1 MGKHLAVRHPQ
12 PLLLPSQSSLPE
24 FLMDLDG
31 VWTANAEPG
40 FLPPGEVLPLLPD
53 SPQGVQSPCPLGSS
67 QSLLLL
73 GPCRAETSEA
83 SVQWWRMSDPALDL
97 RVHSDGA
104 CSFILLFLC
113 PFLNIYLF
121 YSMRMSIFPHVC
133 MCTMY
138 VSGAQKDQHQK
149 GGKMGFLVSTSK
161 GLRSVA

>member
-1 MGKHLAVRHPQ
+1 MKEGPLILSVNVDDNACCLRNMAFLWPDTGLAERLVCWWFLGGHCGTLGKHLAVRRPQ

-24 FLMDLDG
+24 FLTDLDG

-97 RVHSDGA
+97 RVHSDAA

-113 PFLNIYLF
+113 PF
-121 YSMRMSIFPHVC
+121 
-133 MCTMY
+133 
-138 VSGAQKDQHQK
+138 
-149 GGKMGFLVSTSK
+149 
-161 GLRSVA
+161 